1 MSTNDYPHTRQS
13 YTEVSMGTFERILG
27 NMNSKNF
34 VRIHQ
39 ANMNKEQLS
48 VYHNWIKTNLSASEI
63 SPIDFEM
70 GKNEY
75 RDVSLHAING
85 EQVLHI
91 LDALEFYTKHY
102 EEIVPPRTAKLMKYQ
117 SELIHYEIIDSWR
130 HGVKLHEM
138 TWEPFTSDD
147 ELALSEFLDAGEK

>member
-1 MSTNDYPHTRQS
+1 MTTNDYPHTINDYS
-13 YTEVSMGTFERILG
+13 EMSLNKFEMALG
-27 NMNSKNF
+27 SMNSKNF

-48 VYHNWIKTNLSASEI
+48 VYHKWIKANLSASEI
-63 SPIDFEM
+63 SPMDFEM

-75 RDVSLHAING
+75 RDIFLHAING

-102 EEIVPPRTAKLMKYQ
+102 EEIIPPRTAKLMKYQ
-117 SELIHYEIIDSWR
+117 SELIHDEIIDSWR

-138 TWEPFTSDD
+138 TWEPLTSDD
-147 ELALSEFLDAGEK
+147 ELAFNEFLDAGEK